1 MKIKGDG
8 HIGFYTVEEIQEL
21 FSEFGVQLIKSE
33 ISNMKFPF
41 PPNSEYLNLFDS
53 ISNEEK
59 ALYNIYKKEDIVWI
73 GNIDVANV
81 LLEKN

>member
-1 MKIKGDG
+1 
-8 HIGFYTVEEIQEL
+8 
-21 FSEFGVQLIKSE
+21 
-33 ISNMKFPF
+33 MKFPF

-53 ISNEEK
+53 ISDEEK

-81 LLEKN
+81 LLEKR